1 MFDLGWSE
9 ILLIGIVTLVALG
22 PKELPQAMRMVGKVL
37 RKVRS
42 LSSEVHKQMDDLMRE
57 TELQELRDQARI
69 ISPSTL
75 QAQARNLLDPEG
87 TVQNSLGGMPPSPGA
102 APVSPLPPV
111 ARPAAT
117 PVATPAAPAPT
128 PAAAPAEGGLP
139 PIRPGGTPPQS

>member
-102 APVSPLPPV
+102 APAAPLPPV
-111 ARPAAT
+111 VRPA
-117 PVATPAAPAPT
+117 VTPAAPAPT

-139 PIRPGGTPPQS
+139 PVRPGGTPPQS